1 MSKLRKISIITILL
15 WSFLLGACY
24 AATATVSVSAARLRE
39 EANTTSNIL
48 TNIYKGEKVEILEKD
63 GEWYKVK
70 YGNNVGYLKNNLI
83 KEDIPENSQ
92 NNNES
97 TDKPTEISD
106 SSKVTVNKDV
116 KVRFIPSLTSSA
128 IMNAA
133 AGKEFTK
140 LAEVGSWVQ
149 VTDGI
154 ATGWVLK
161 TKIATDPQ
169 TVNTSDFDNSSNENK
184 VVENKVS
191 ESKNTVSNTNK
202 VNNTNKAKDS
212 NKVAENKVNN
222 TVKENDTETNQTS
235 TAVNKTGIV
244 NVETAKVREKADKSS
259 KVLGFL
265 DYNDKITITAEEGEW
280 YKFTEK
286 EISGYVHKTLVTVKT
301 DEEISS
307 RHLKEER
314 QEETDN
320 TTVDTTTNE
329 TVNNALQTENSA
341 SSNGQS
347 VVDYAKQFLGYPYV
361 VGGKNPTTGFDCSG
375 FTRYVYLNFGYSL
388 GATAATQNNIGTE
401 VSRSDL
407 QPGDLILF
415 YDEAKTKIGHTGVY
429 ISNGDFIHAANPKR
443 GVVTDNLNT
452 NSYYNE
458 RYITAR
464 RLVK

>member
-15 WSFLLGACY
+15 WSFLVGATY
-24 AATATVSVSAARLRE
+24 AATATINVSAARLRE

-48 TNIYKGEKVEILEKD
+48 TNIYKGEKVEILEKN

-70 YGNNVGYLKNNLI
+70 YESNVGYLKNNLI
-83 KEDIPENSQ
+83 KEDVAENSQ

-97 TDKPTEISD
+97 TNKPAEVTD
-106 SSKVTVNKDV
+106 SSKVTVNADV
-116 KVRFIPSLTSSA
+116 KVRFVPNLTSSA
-128 IMNAA
+128 IMNAT

-169 TVNTSDFDNSSNENK
+169 TVNPSDFEDSSNENK
-184 VVENKVS
+184 VSENKVS
-191 ESKNTVSNTNK
+191 ENKNTVSNTNTTK
-202 VNNTNKAKDS
+202 ES

-222 TVKENDTETNQTS
+222 TVKENDTKTNQTS
-235 TAVNKTGIV
+235 TAVNKNGIV

-307 RHLKEER
+307 RHLIEER

-320 TTVDTTTNE
+320 TTVNTTTNE
-329 TVNNALQTENSA
+329 TVNNALQTENA
-341 SSNGQS
+341 VSSNGQS

-375 FTRYVYLNFGYSL
+375 FTRYIYLNFGYSL

-415 YDEAKTKIGHTGVY
+415 YDEAKIKIGHTGVY

-464 RLVK
+464 RIVK